1 MDKLNNSKRAI
12 KGTITK
18 IETFVEESRNHTP
31 TKLDIKLKRVQ
42 EMNRKIDELK
52 DQYYDIK
59 DISESG
65 LQVIEADIQSMEDR
79 LEELEVRIRD
89 ILNSL
94 IAKYSVSSVYNHEN
108 AISQAN
114 FKLKLEIKLPEIPLP
129 VFRGRYDEWP
139 SFKSQFDNII
149 TNNNDL
155 SESQKLYYLKASLQ
169 GDAKLLEAVDDSF
182 ESLITALKTRFE
194 NKRLLTETHIN
205 AILEIE
211 KLTSESARDIR
222 TMTDILSKNIRAL
235 KLLGFERNNLS
246 DLILL
251 NIILKKIDRETR
263 KQFEQS
269 IDSNQIPEL
278 DTFIMFL
285 EKISQTI
292 DSINRS
298 APITHKPKQVPFHK
312 GEITLRVKQK
322 AKTVIQNKIGDFSTP
337 LELLIVPYITSTS
350 IHRMDATKVNI
361 SSNIDLADKDFG
373 IPGEI
378 DMLIGC
384 ELFFELLRP
393 NKFRSPCEKWL
404 FQETV
409 FGYIVVGSFDKF
421 EEKSYC
427 CLAINAEINSDNL
440 NQQLQAFWE
449 IEKVDES
456 SLDHSLEEKIC
467 ETQYQNTHYR
477 TEEGRYVVQL
487 PLKKDPYCLGSSR
500 FLAVVRLNQ
509 LWKKLPK
516 HYELQTL
523 YKSFLQEYID
533 LNHMQLVADSLE
545 TNISY
550 FLPHH
555 GVFRPDSKTTKLRMI
570 LWKDSV
576 DGPVQTYKLNTVTY
590 GSTCAPYL
598 ATRTI
603 QQLAR
608 DEGEHYPLAASVTI
622 RDIYMD
628 DILTGSSDFQEFQ
641 KLQLELINLFKKAGM
656 SLHKWCSNTPE
667 ILNSIPKEEQ
677 SWDFHCQSSDQKT
690 IKTLGIIWSPQ
701 FDYFSFKTV
710 VNCQWD
716 EPLSNP
722 IAKEWNDFV
731 STLPVIQNIHVPRLV
746 IGKGRIIIHGFADA
760 STAAYGAVLYA
771 QSISE
776 EDVSTRL
783 LCSKSRVAPVKPIT
797 IPRLELCVI
806 VTAPG
811 KAWIQRSPE
820 QLKTFIGNRI
830 KIIQRLTQNC
840 QWNHV
845 SSNANPVDLISR
857 GLNASDISSKQ
868 LGWHGPDFLREEL
881 EANPIDF
888 ERITSDSDY
897 LKELK
902 PANVLLTSCK
912 FSLIDDLSKHTHTR
926 SNNYT
931 KLLHILSYI
940 FRFLHNSRNPS
951 VKRSGQL
958 DYSEV
963 NEAEL
968 CLIKNLQASA
978 FQEEIEFLAKSSCN
992 SKKASKAVH
1001 LEIVSDLTTDAF
1013 LAALKRFVAR
1023 RGKGISWNFMP
1034 PRAPN
1039 FGGLWEAGVKSFK
1052 FYLKRAVGNLK
1063 MTLEEFLTIITQIEG
1078 VLNSRPITPLSVDID
1093 DLEVL
1098 TPGHFLIGRPITSIS
1113 EPNLLDKTENTL
1125 FRWQKL
1131 TKIVQHIWTKWS
1143 RDYLNN
1149 LQQRNKWQFHKDNV
1163 KLNTMA
1169 LIKDDNLPVNKWSL
1183 GRITKL
1189 PPSTDGKVRVVEI
1202 KTNKGN
1208 IKRSIGKVCVLPLD
1222 N

>member
-18 IETFVEESRNHTP
+18 IETFVEESGNHTP

-59 DISESG
+59 DISESE

-89 ILNSL
+89 ILNSF
-94 IAKYSVSSVYNHEN
+94 IAKSSVSSVHNHEN

-114 FKLKLEIKLPEIPLP
+114 SKLKLEIKLPEMPLP
-129 VFRGRYDEWP
+129 VFR
-139 SFKSQFDNII
+139 
-149 TNNNDL
+149 
-155 SESQKLYYLKASLQ
+155 ASLQ

-285 EKISQTI
+285 EKRSQTI

-312 GEITLRVKQK
+312 
-322 AKTVIQNKIGDFSTP
+322 
-337 LELLIVPYITSTS
+337 
-350 IHRMDATKVNI
+350 
-361 SSNIDLADKDFG
+361 
-373 IPGEI
+373 
-378 DMLIGC
+378 
-384 ELFFELLRP
+384 
-393 NKFRSPCEKWL
+393 
-404 FQETV
+404 
-409 FGYIVVGSFDKF
+409 
-421 EEKSYC
+421 
-427 CLAINAEINSDNL
+427 
-440 NQQLQAFWE
+440 
-449 IEKVDES
+449 
-456 SLDHSLEEKIC
+456 
-467 ETQYQNTHYR
+467 
-477 TEEGRYVVQL
+477 
-487 PLKKDPYCLGSSR
+487 
-500 FLAVVRLNQ
+500 
-509 LWKKLPK
+509 
-516 HYELQTL
+516 
-523 YKSFLQEYID
+523 
-533 LNHMQLVADSLE
+533 
-545 TNISY
+545 
-550 FLPHH
+550 
-555 GVFRPDSKTTKLRMI
+555 
-570 LWKDSV
+570 
-576 DGPVQTYKLNTVTY
+576 
-590 GSTCAPYL
+590 
-598 ATRTI
+598 
-603 QQLAR
+603 
-608 DEGEHYPLAASVTI
+608 
-622 RDIYMD
+622 
-628 DILTGSSDFQEFQ
+628 
-641 KLQLELINLFKKAGM
+641 
-656 SLHKWCSNTPE
+656 
-667 ILNSIPKEEQ
+667 
-677 SWDFHCQSSDQKT
+677 
-690 IKTLGIIWSPQ
+690 
-701 FDYFSFKTV
+701 
-710 VNCQWD
+710 
-716 EPLSNP
+716 
-722 IAKEWNDFV
+722 
-731 STLPVIQNIHVPRLV
+731 
-746 IGKGRIIIHGFADA
+746 
-760 STAAYGAVLYA
+760 
-771 QSISE
+771 
-776 EDVSTRL
+776 
-783 LCSKSRVAPVKPIT
+783 
-797 IPRLELCVI
+797 
-806 VTAPG
+806 
-811 KAWIQRSPE
+811 
-820 QLKTFIGNRI
+820 
-830 KIIQRLTQNC
+830 
-840 QWNHV
+840 
-845 SSNANPVDLISR
+845 
-857 GLNASDISSKQ
+857 
-868 LGWHGPDFLREEL
+868 
-881 EANPIDF
+881 
-888 ERITSDSDY
+888 
-897 LKELK
+897 
-902 PANVLLTSCK
+902 
-912 FSLIDDLSKHTHTR
+912 DDLSKR

-931 KLLHILSYI
+931 KLLHILNYI

-958 DYSEV
+958 DYIEV

-978 FQEEIEFLAKSSCN
+978 FQEEIEFLAKSSGC
-992 SKKASKAVH
+992 SKKGKLFSLNPFLDGNQILRVGRRLQNSDLTYSQKHPAILPADHLLTKLIMINIHNRNFHLGPQALLYCTTQRFWPLRGRSIARKIVHECVVCFKNKPIVANHLMGSLPREETSKAVH

-1013 LAALKRFVAR
+1013 LATLKRFVAR
-1023 RGKGISWNFMP
+1023 REKCATISSDNAKNFVGANRELKRLHNLLKFPEEKLSSYLSSEGISWNFMP

-1078 VLNSRPITPLSVDID
+1078 ILNSRPITPLSEDID

-1125 FRWQKL
+1125 SRWQKL

-1163 KLNTMA
+1163 KLNTMV

-1189 PPSTDGKVRVVEI
+1189 APGTDGKVRVVEI

>member
-1 MDKLNNSKRAI
+1 
-12 KGTITK
+12 
-18 IETFVEESRNHTP
+18 
-31 TKLDIKLKRVQ
+31 
-42 EMNRKIDELK
+42 
-52 DQYYDIK
+52 
-59 DISESG
+59 
-65 LQVIEADIQSMEDR
+65 
-79 LEELEVRIRD
+79 
-89 ILNSL
+89 
-94 IAKYSVSSVYNHEN
+94 
-108 AISQAN
+108 
-114 FKLKLEIKLPEIPLP
+114 
-129 VFRGRYDEWP
+129 
-139 SFKSQFDNII
+139 
-149 TNNNDL
+149 
-155 SESQKLYYLKASLQ
+155 
-169 GDAKLLEAVDDSF
+169 
-182 ESLITALKTRFE
+182 
-194 NKRLLTETHIN
+194 
-205 AILEIE
+205 
-211 KLTSESARDIR
+211 
-222 TMTDILSKNIRAL
+222 
-235 KLLGFERNNLS
+235 
-246 DLILL
+246 
-251 NIILKKIDRETR
+251 
-263 KQFEQS
+263 
-269 IDSNQIPEL
+269 
-278 DTFIMFL
+278 
-285 EKISQTI
+285 
-292 DSINRS
+292 
-298 APITHKPKQVPFHK
+298 
-312 GEITLRVKQK
+312 
-322 AKTVIQNKIGDFSTP
+322 
-337 LELLIVPYITSTS
+337 
-350 IHRMDATKVNI
+350 
-361 SSNIDLADKDFG
+361 
-373 IPGEI
+373 
-378 DMLIGC
+378 
-384 ELFFELLRP
+384 
-393 NKFRSPCEKWL
+393 
-404 FQETV
+404 
-409 FGYIVVGSFDKF
+409 
-421 EEKSYC
+421 
-427 CLAINAEINSDNL
+427 
-440 NQQLQAFWE
+440 
-449 IEKVDES
+449 
-456 SLDHSLEEKIC
+456 
-467 ETQYQNTHYR
+467 
-477 TEEGRYVVQL
+477 
-487 PLKKDPYCLGSSR
+487 
-500 FLAVVRLNQ
+500 
-509 LWKKLPK
+509 
-516 HYELQTL
+516 
-523 YKSFLQEYID
+523 
-533 LNHMQLVADSLE
+533 
-545 TNISY
+545 
-550 FLPHH
+550 
-555 GVFRPDSKTTKLRMI
+555 MI

-576 DGPVQTYKLNTVTY
+576 DSPVQTYKLNTVTY
-590 GSTCAPYL
+590 RTTCAPYL

-641 KLQLELINLFKKAGM
+641 KLQLEFISLFKKAGM

-677 SWDFHCQSSDQKT
+677 SWDFHCQSSYQKT

-710 VNCQWD
+710 VNC
-716 EPLSNP
+716 P
-722 IAKEWNDFV
+722 KEWNDFV

-776 EDVSTRL
+776 EHVSTRL

-797 IPRLELCVI
+797 IPRLELCVCVLLSQLLEKVLHFLTLPIQQIMLWTDSNI
-806 VTAPG
+806 VL
-811 KAWIQRSPE
+811 AWIQRSPE

-845 SSNANPVDLISR
+845 SSNENPADLISR

-868 LGWHGPDFLREEL
+868 LWWHGPDFLREEL

-912 FSLIDDLSKHTHTR
+912 FSLIDDLSKR

-951 VKRSGQL
+951 VKRSGLL

-992 SKKASKAVH
+992 SKKGPQALLYCTRQKFWPLRGRSIARKIVHECVVCFKNKPIVANQLMGSLPRERVNPSFPFLHTGIDYCGPFFIRYKHQRKGTYQKIYVAIFVCLASKAVH
-1001 LEIVSDLTTDAF
+1001 LKIVSDLTTDAF
-1013 LAALKRFVAR
+1013 LATLKRFVAR
-1023 RGKGISWNFMP
+1023 RGKCATISSDNAKNFVGANRELKRLHNLLKFPEEKLSSYLSSEGISWNFMP

-1078 VLNSRPITPLSVDID
+1078 ILNSRPITPLSEDID

-1125 FRWQKL
+1125 SRWQKL

-1143 RDYLNN
+1143 CDYLNN

-1163 KLNTMA
+1163 KLNTMV

-1189 PPSTDGKVRVVEI
+1189 
-1202 KTNKGN
+1202 
-1208 IKRSIGKVCVLPLD
+1208 
-1222 N
+1222 